1 MKRKKFKAF
10 TLIEMIIVLFI
21 IGMLMMIFVPNLSKK
36 GNDAQKK
43 SDIAIAKVV
52 QQEIE
57 LYKAEKGMEPD
68 ATEIVKLVGDKRAE
82 IYQKHKDEVKDE
94 YTTTPAN

>member
-1 MKRKKFKAF
+1 
-10 TLIEMIIVLFI
+10 
-21 IGMLMMIFVPNLSKK
+21 MLHANPTRIDNHFWRCICRNGP

-57 LYKAEKGMEPD
+57 LYKAENGEEPND
-68 ATEIVKLVGDKRAE
+68 AKITELVGKNRAE
-82 IYQKHKDEVKDE
+82 IYQKHKDEV
-94 YTTTPAN
+94 